1 MKRIIS
7 FFITGMLLC
16 VLWSSARIY
25 GEETTYSESD
35 KALLQA
41 ENTQDATKNETEVSE
56 GTTEENTNTT
66 TTVDTSNDT
75 KKTDVETNGKNVA
88 PPSVNTVQDTASK
101 ITPTTQDYGSYESV
115 EFAEVEE
122 VKETEVG
129 KITTEIADT
138 ATHTAVR
145 TERYYQYS
153 TLRGTEQ
160 TVYQTI
166 SQAMKN
172 ADSIV
177 DLSSY
182 GCSMDALAKIYQYV
196 VADNPQYFYL
206 AKNYGYTY
214 NSNKQTIKQLILMYT
229 DGTTVDQYDGQGNL
243 ATAANRSLIS
253 QQIATFNGK
262 ISNIISSI
270 PISASDLEKEK
281 KIYNYIQDN
290 VAYDHQAAA
299 LVNGGS
305 CGNLPHAFDAYGA
318 ACEGL
323 AVCEGYAE
331 LFQYLCYCIGINATQ
346 VYGTA
351 MGGSHM
357 WNAVKIE
364 NEWYMLD
371 LTWDDCGKEGLYCY
385 TYFNLT
391 TSEMSKDHSVDSTS
405 IKVPACVSTTY
416 AYYNYYALYVKNTSV
431 APANHIK
438 VLDYL
443 ATSGDKYLCVYI
455 GNQTESMQKY
465 ITSQVLSEN
474 SEVQKY
480 ISSMNYAISLANSY
494 YQIEKYCYI
503 PRK

>member
-1 MKRIIS
+1 MKRIRA
-7 FFITGMLLC
+7 FFVTGMLLF
-16 VLWSSARIY
+16 VLWSSARTY

-35 KALLQA
+35 KALLQT

-75 KKTDVETNGKNVA
+75 KKTGVETNGENVA
-88 PPSVNTVQDTASK
+88 PPSVNTVQDTTSK

-115 EFAEVEE
+115 EFTEVEE
-122 VKETEVG
+122 VKETEVE
-129 KITTEIADT
+129 KITTEITDT
-138 ATHTAVR
+138 ATHTTVSTAS
-145 TERYYQYS
+145 YYQYS
-153 TLRGTEQ
+153 ALSSTEQ
-160 TVYQTI
+160 AIYQTI
-166 SQAMKN
+166 SQAMKS

-182 GCSMDALAKIYQYV
+182 SCSKDALTKLYQYV

-229 DGTTVDQYDGQGNL
+229 DGTTDDRYDGQGNL
-243 ATAANRSLIS
+243 ATAASRSLIS
-253 QQIATFNGK
+253 QQIAAFNAK
-262 ISNIISSI
+262 ISNIIGSI
-270 PISASDLEKEK
+270 SNSASDLEKEK
-281 KIYNYIQDN
+281 KIYNYIQDH
-290 VAYDHQAAA
+290 VAYDHEAAA
-299 LVNGGS
+299 LVNAGS
-305 CGNLPHAFDAYGA
+305 YSNLPHAFDAYGA
-318 ACEGL
+318 ACEGV

-331 LFQYLCYCIGINATQ
+331 LFQYLCYLVGINATQ

-351 MGGSHM
+351 SGGSHM

-385 TYFNLT
+385 NYFNLT
-391 TSEMSKDHSVDSTS
+391 TSEMSTDHSVDNTS
-405 IKVPACVSTTY
+405 IQVPTCASTKYAC
-416 AYYNYYALYVKNTSV
+416 YNYYALYVENTSA
-431 APANHIK
+431 APTNYTK

-455 GNQTESMQKY
+455 GNQTENIQKY
-465 ITSQVLSEN
+465 ITSQILSEN

-480 ISSMNYAISLANSY
+480 ISTMNYAISLENSY
-494 YQIEKYCYI
+494 YPIDKYCYI
-503 PRK
+503 PLK